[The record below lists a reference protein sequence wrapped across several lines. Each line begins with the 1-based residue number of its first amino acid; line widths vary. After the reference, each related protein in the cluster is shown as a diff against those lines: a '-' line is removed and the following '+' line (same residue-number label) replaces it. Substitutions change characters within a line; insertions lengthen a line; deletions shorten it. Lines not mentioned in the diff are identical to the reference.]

1 MNPALKALV
10 AAAVGGAV
18 PAAIDA
24 LQQCGSDWRTLVAHS
39 TAGAIIAVAYLFS
52 DKPKPEPTPEPK
64 DKDDEQPP
72 PGGNG

>member
-39 TAGAIIAVAYLFS
+39 AAGAIIAVAYLFAE
-52 DKPKPEPTPEPK
+52 KPKPSPEPK
-64 DKDDEQPP
+64 DKDDEQPI

>member
-1 MNPALKALV
+1 MNPAIKALV

-39 TAGAIIAVAYLFS
+39 IAGAIIAVAYLFS
-52 DKPKPEPTPEPK
+52 DKPKPSPTT
-64 DKDDEQPP
+64 KDDDVPP
-72 PGGNG
+72 PDAGGN